1 LNNFLKNYLFL
12 NNSRKKLSIDK
23 YLKQRLQYK
32 NKKKSKFLNKEY
44 IREIQYIS
52 LIVATKLN
60 NIYTIFYYIS

>member
-1 LNNFLKNYLFL
+1 MNNFLKNYLFL